1 MHRGSH
7 KAAPLPLPCDTTNA
21 HDSPRQDTQSAY
33 AGHAGRQEGRS
44 GYGDALP
51 WKGHDMR
58 LMAARRLRRR
68 RGLAALSDA
77 ALYALRARIE
87 TLLLDRPHSGYHLA
101 VEVVHDHE
109 ARLLATYRAL
119 PEERRWEVLAL
130 AERYL
135 ATSREHRDTR
145 QRAGVYRGQRARAS
159 RTG

>member
-1 MHRGSH
+1 
-7 KAAPLPLPCDTTNA
+7 
-21 HDSPRQDTQSAY
+21 
-33 AGHAGRQEGRS
+33 
-44 GYGDALP
+44 
-51 WKGHDMR
+51 MR
-58 LMAARRLRRR
+58 LMSARRLRRR

-109 ARLLATYRAL
+109 ARLLAAYRAL

-130 AERYL
+130 AERFL
-135 ATSREHRDTR
+135 ATSREHRETR

>member
-68 RGLAALSDA
+68 RGLAALSDE
-77 ALYALRARIE
+77 ALYALLARIE
-87 TLLLDRPHSGYHLA
+87 TLLLDRPHSGCHLA
-101 VEVVHDHE
+101 VEVLHDHE
-109 ARLLATYRAL
+109 ARLAGNVPRTARGAPLRGPGAGRAV
-119 PEERRWEVLAL
+119 PGDKQGAP
-130 AERYL
+130 
-135 ATSREHRDTR
+135 
-145 QRAGVYRGQRARAS
+145 
-159 RTG
+159 

>member
-1 MHRGSH
+1 
-7 KAAPLPLPCDTTNA
+7 
-21 HDSPRQDTQSAY
+21 
-33 AGHAGRQEGRS
+33 
-44 GYGDALP
+44 
-51 WKGHDMR
+51 
-58 LMAARRLRRR
+58 
-68 RGLAALSDA
+68 
-77 ALYALRARIE
+77 LYALLARIE
-87 TLLLDRPHSGYHLA
+87 TLLLDRPHGGYHLA

-145 QRAGVYRGQRARAS
+145 QRAGVYQGQRARAS